1 MRLTLILAAAAAF
14 FSTAALAANDE
25 GVIARIDSEA
35 MTITLENGNT
45 YRLPGE
51 FDVQSL
57 SEGMDVFLAYE
68 EINGQNQITDIDLG
82 N

>member
-1 MRLTLILAAAAAF
+1 MRLFTPLVAAMALFA
-14 FSTAALAANDE
+14 TAVLAANDE
-25 GVIARIDSEA
+25 GAIAQIDRET

-51 FDVQSL
+51 FDVDSL

-68 EINGQNQITDIDLG
+68 EIEGQNQITDVDLG

>member
-1 MRLTLILAAAAAF
+1 MRLTPILAAAAALF
-14 FSTAALAANDE
+14 TTATLAANDE
-25 GVIARIDSEA
+25 GAIAQIDSEA
-35 MTITLENGNT
+35 MTITLENGNS

-68 EINGQNQITDIDLG
+68 EIDGQNQITDVDLG

>member
-1 MRLTLILAAAAAF
+1 MRLFTPLVAAMALFA
-14 FSTAALAANDE
+14 TAALAANDE
-25 GVIARIDSEA
+25 GAIAQIDRET

-51 FDVQSL
+51 FDVDSL

-68 EINGQNQITDIDLG
+68 EIEGQNQITDVDLE

>member
-1 MRLTLILAAAAAF
+1 MRLTPTLAAAAALF
-14 FSTAALAANDE
+14 ATAALAANDE
-25 GVIARIDSEA
+25 GAIAQIDSEA
-35 MTITLENGNT
+35 MTITLENGNS

-68 EINGQNQITDIDLG
+68 EIDGQNQITDVDLG

>member
-1 MRLTLILAAAAAF
+1 MRLFTPLIAATALFA
-14 FSTAALAANDE
+14 TAALAANDE
-25 GVIARIDSEA
+25 GPIAQIDRET
-35 MTITLENGNT
+35 MTITLENGNS

-51 FDVQSL
+51 FDLDSL

-68 EINGQNQITDIDLG
+68 EIDGENQITDVDLG

>member
-1 MRLTLILAAAAAF
+1 MRLFTPLVAAMALFA
-14 FSTAALAANDE
+14 TAALAANDE
-25 GVIARIDSEA
+25 GAIAQIDREA

-51 FDVQSL
+51 FDVDSL

-68 EINGQNQITDIDLG
+68 EIEGQNQITDVDLG